1 MKFFV
6 TPELAV
12 LLKTLRTQNR
22 VAAKDL
28 ANHID
33 KSYSYISKLESG
45 EVKSIN
51 KDDLTQILTYITGGG
66 DFYSEV
72 LPNVYRVLK
81 SFVDKSHMLEQL
93 WLIQYDVMERTVTVS
108 EDMADEIKEIFEA
121 LKISP
126 EGFAETINQNADS
139 ELPDTFPANE
149 IIALDNNGV
158 IRLVAR
164 MYITK
169 EQIENLLF
177 KKDMRLRYNT
187 LQSILFMLFK
197 MQKYP
202 GISTKLPPDEAADV
216 LRTSAAIME
225 KYDVHSLMGYS
236 HLISSEEY
244 TSKHRYSV
252 SSFKSID
259 ENTVLEIVELL
270 DEASKHA
277 PMNAAV
283 AMETFKK
290 NLGWDVGFMFKIMEC
305 KFYSLGYMS
314 YSNKKNM
321 AKEISDI
328 LDKYSN
334 LSDFE
339 KKYDTY

>member
-45 EVKSIN
+45 EVKNIN

-72 LPNVYRVLK
+72 LPNVYRTLK

-93 WLIQYDVMERTVTVS
+93 WLIQYDVMERTVTIS
-108 EDMADEIKEIFEA
+108 EDMADEIKETFGT
-121 LKISP
+121 LNISP
-126 EGFAETINQNADS
+126 ERFSEIINQNADS

-158 IRLVAR
+158 TRLVSR
-164 MYITK
+164 IFITK
-169 EQIENLLF
+169 EQVENVLF
-177 KKDMRLRYNT
+177 KNDLRLRYNT
-187 LQSILFMLFK
+187 LQSILFILFK
-197 MQKYP
+197 LQKYP
-202 GISTKLPPDEAADV
+202 GIPTKLPPDEAVDV
-216 LRTSAAIME
+216 LKACAAIME

-244 TSKHRYSV
+244 TSKHRYAV
-252 SSFKSID
+252 SSFKNID
-259 ENTVLEIVELL
+259 ENTVSEIVELL

-290 NLGWDVGFMFKIMEC
+290 NLEWDVGFMFKMMEY
-305 KFYSLGYMS
+305 KFYAMGYMS
-314 YSNKKNM
+314 YTNKKNM
-321 AKEISDI
+321 AKEMAEI

-334 LSDFE
+334 LPDFE